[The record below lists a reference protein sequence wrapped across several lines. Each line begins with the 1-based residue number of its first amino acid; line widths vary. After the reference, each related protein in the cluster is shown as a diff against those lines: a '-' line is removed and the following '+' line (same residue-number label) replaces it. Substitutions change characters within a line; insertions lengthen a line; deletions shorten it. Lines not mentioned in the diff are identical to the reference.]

1 MLTPFPCFRRQ
12 RGAGAQAK
20 RRGRKRRMR
29 YAIVTSGGKQYAA
42 REGQSLEVDRL
53 DSAAGQSIEFSDV
66 VLAADGGQ
74 VMVGAPSVTGARVQG
89 TVQGQVRGEKII
101 VFRYQPKK
109 RRRRKLGHRQTY
121 TRVLIERIDVPG
133 LDRGQDAE
141 PAGKPVA
148 KKTAG
153 APRKSKPAPAKP
165 AVAKP
170 PAAKPAGHKPAAR
183 KPAPSKP
190 SKKKG

>member
-1 MLTPFPCFRRQ
+1 
-12 RGAGAQAK
+12 
-20 RRGRKRRMR
+20 MR
-29 YAIVTSGGKQYAA
+29 YAIVISGGKQYVA

-53 DSAAGQSIEFSDV
+53 DSAAGQSIEFSEV
-66 VLAADGGQ
+66 LLAADGRQ

-121 TRVLIERIDVPG
+121 TRVLIDRIDVPG

-141 PAGKPVA
+141 PAAKPVA
-148 KKTAG
+148 KKKAG

-165 AVAKP
+165 ASAKP
-170 PAAKPAGHKPAAR
+170 ASAKPAGRKPAGRKPAAS
-183 KPAPSKP
+183 KPAASKP

>member
-1 MLTPFPCFRRQ
+1 
-12 RGAGAQAK
+12 
-20 RRGRKRRMR
+20 MR
-29 YAIVTSGGKQYAA
+29 YAIVTSGGKQYVA

-53 DSAAGQSIEFSDV
+53 DSTTGQSIEFSEV
-66 VLAADGGQ
+66 LLAADGGQ

-121 TRVLIERIDVPG
+121 TRVLIDRIDVPG

-153 APRKSKPAPAKP
+153 APRKSKPAPAKS
-165 AVAKP
+165 A
-170 PAAKPAGHKPAAR
+170 AAKPAAAKPAAR

-190 SKKKG
+190 APSKPAQSKPSKKKG